1 MTFSIGVNIRIG
13 IFGESHAEKIGVI
26 IDGFPKGVAVDEE
39 ELRAFMRRRAPGGAL
54 STPRKEKDE
63 VVFESGLTDGVTD
76 GGTITAVIYNT
87 DARPNAYATLTD
99 TPRPGH
105 ADYTAR
111 VKYGETNMTGG
122 GPFSGRM
129 TAPLCIAGSLCQM
142 WLRAFGV
149 TVGAHIAAIHGA
161 KDAAFDPV
169 SVSAEELDAVKQK
182 AFPVLDDNAGE
193 AMQAE
198 ILHAK
203 AAGNSV
209 GGVIECAA
217 LGVPA
222 GLGGPLFEGLEG
234 KIAAVVFGIPAVK
247 GVEFG
252 NGFACA
258 ELTGLE
264 NNDAFTFIGGAVQT
278 KTNRCGGILG
288 GISDGMP
295 LLFRAAFKPTPSIAA
310 EQDTVNLTAK
320 ENVKIHV
327 GGRHDPCIL
336 HRAVPCVEA
345 AAAVALADILKGS
358 VTNE

>member
-1 MTFSIGVNIRIG
+1 MTYSIGETIRIG
-13 IFGESHAEKIGVI
+13 IFGASHAQKIGVI
-26 IDGFPKGVAVDEE
+26 IDGFPQGVTVDEA

-63 VVFESGLTDGVTD
+63 VVFESGLTGGVTN
-76 GGTITAVIYNT
+76 GETITAVIYNT
-87 DARPNAYATLTD
+87 DTRPNAYAALAD

-111 VKYGETNMTGG
+111 LKYGETPMTGG

-129 TAPLCIAGSLCQM
+129 TAPLCIAGCLCQM
-142 WLRAFGV
+142 WLRSFGV
-149 TVGAHIAAIHGA
+149 TVGAHIASIHGV

-169 SVSAEELDAVKQK
+169 SVSADQLSAVKLK
-182 AFPVLDDNAGE
+182 AFPVLNDKAGE

-198 ILHAK
+198 ILAAK

-217 LGVPA
+217 LGVPG
-222 GLGGPLFEGLEG
+222 GLGGPLFEGLES
-234 KIAAVVFGIPAVK
+234 KISAVVFGIPAVK

-264 NNDAFTFIGGAVQT
+264 NNDAFVFVDGAVRTQ
-278 KTNRCGGILG
+278 TNRCGGILG

-310 EQDTVNLTAK
+310 GQSTVNLTTK
-320 ENVKIHV
+320 ENVTINV

-345 AAAVALADILKGS
+345 AAAVAIADILKGS
-358 VTNE
+358 ATNE

>member
-1 MTFSIGVNIRIG
+1 MTFSIGEQIRIG
-13 IFGESHAEKIGVI
+13 IFGESHAPKIGVI
-26 IDGFPKGVAVDEE
+26 INGFPKGVAVDCD
-39 ELRAFMRRRAPGGAL
+39 ELRAFMRRRAPGGRL
-54 STPRKEKDE
+54 STPRQEKDE
-63 VVFESGLTDGVTD
+63 VVFESGLTDGVTN
-76 GGTITAVIYNT
+76 GEPITAVIYNT
-87 DARPNAYATLTD
+87 DARPGAYASLLD

-111 VKYGETNMTGG
+111 VKYGAVNMTGG

-129 TAPLCIAGSLCQM
+129 TAPLCIAGNLCLQ
-142 WLRAFGV
+142 WLRGFGV
-149 TVGAHIAAIHGA
+149 TVGAHIAAVHGV
-161 KDAAFDPV
+161 KDAPFDPV
-169 SVSAEELDAVKQK
+169 SVSVEQLNAVKQK
-182 AFPVLDDNAGE
+182 AFPVLDDAAGE
-193 AMQAE
+193 AMQAQ
-198 ILHAK
+198 ILRAK

-209 GGVIECAA
+209 GGVVECAA

-252 NGFACA
+252 SGFACA

-264 NNDAFTFIGGAVQT
+264 NNDPFRFEGDAVRT
-278 KTNRCGGILG
+278 GTNRCGGILG

-295 LLFRAAFKPTPSIAA
+295 LVFRAAFKPTPSIAA
-310 EQDTVNLTAK
+310 EQDTVNLTTK
-320 ENVKIHV
+320 ENVKICV
-327 GGRHDPCIL
+327 GGRHDPCIV

-345 AAAVALADILKGS
+345 AAAVAIADILKGS